1 MAFYNRKKNNSVLP
15 EVDEYYQAERRDNG
29 LLAWLLALISVA
41 IVVAILVGLYFGGR
55 WIVDTLKSDDTN
67 TTSENIVGQGS
78 DITVDG
84 KPNESSTVNNS
95 TDTPTDSNQGRV
107 DAPVA
112 TTTPP
117 ATTPLTAEGNL
128 PNTGPASVA
137 SIFIVVSIIAGSG
150 HYIVSRK
157 RQLNQR

>member
-67 TTSENIVGQGS
+67 TTSENIVGQGN
-78 DITVDG
+78 DVTVDG
-84 KPNESSTVNNS
+84 KPNESNTVDS
-95 TDTPTDSNQGRV
+95 STDSNQGRV

-117 ATTPLTAEGNL
+117 VTTPQTTEGNL

-157 RQLNQR
+157 RQLNQS

>member
-1 MAFYNRKKNNSVLP
+1 VAFYNRKKNNSVLP

-41 IVVAILVGLYFGGR
+41 VVVAILVGLYFGGR

-67 TTSENIVGQGS
+67 TTSENIVGQGN
-78 DITVDG
+78 DVTVDG
-84 KPNESSTVNNS
+84 KPNESTTVDS
-95 TDTPTDSNQGRV
+95 STDSNQGRV

-112 TTTPP
+112 TNTPP
-117 ATTPLTAEGNL
+117 ATTPPATEGNL

-157 RQLNQR
+157 RQLSQR